1 MKIFHAKHVCFR
13 KILLY
18 LHSNIK
24 IMRETFLERKDN
36 KNSLLKK
43 TILFLCIEHG
53 EHSISALSDA
63 IGASV
68 PTVTKLIG
76 ELIDEGFMIDLGK
89 SGTSGGRRPSIYGLN
104 PEAGYFVGVDIR
116 NTHACVAVTD
126 FKGGLI
132 TFRDDIPFK
141 MLANEES
148 VHNIASSIR
157 EFISQENIEWNK
169 IMGLGVSIPGR
180 VNPVTGYANNYSFD
194 EHRPISRILE
204 EDLGI
209 HIVLEN
215 DSRAMTYGEY
225 LGGGLKEKNM
235 LYVNVSWGLGIIAD
249 GRLYYGTSGFSGEF
263 GHFPLL
269 DNGQICRCG
278 KLGCLETGAS
288 GSALVRMIGEKLAD
302 GRASSLAAKYKAE
315 GKVNLKDIFEAIRNE
330 DTLAIETVE
339 KIGTNLGKGL
349 AGLINIFN
357 PQLVVIGGKM
367 AVAAGDYL
375 MLPIRTAIKRHVL
388 NIANQDTSIK
398 LTKLRQKAAPIG
410 AALLVRSRILGML

>member
-1 MKIFHAKHVCFR
+1 
-13 KILLY
+13 
-18 LHSNIK
+18 
-24 IMRETFLERKDN
+24 MRDTFLERKDN
-36 KNSLLKK
+36 KNTLLKK
-43 TILFLCIEHG
+43 NILFLCIEHG

-76 ELIDEGFMIDLGK
+76 ELMDEGFMTDLGK

-104 PEAGYFVGVDIR
+104 AEAGYFVGIDMR
-116 NTHACVAVTD
+116 NTHACIAVTD
-126 FKGGLI
+126 FKGGLLA
-132 TFRDDIPFK
+132 FKDDIPFK
-141 MLANEES
+141 MSANEQA
-148 VHNIASSIR
+148 VHDIASLIR
-157 EFISQENIEWNK
+157 EFISKENLEWNK

-180 VNPVTGYANNYSFD
+180 VNPTTGYSNNYD
-194 EHRPISRILE
+194 LENHRTITKILE

-209 HIVLEN
+209 HVALEN

-235 LYVNVSWGLGIIAD
+235 LFVNVSWGLGMGIIVD

-269 DNGQICRCG
+269 DNGQMCRCG
-278 KLGCLETGAS
+278 KIGCLETGAS
-288 GSALVRMIGEKLAD
+288 GSALVRMIGEKLSA
-302 GRASSLAAKYKAE
+302 GRASVLAAKYKAE
-315 GKVNLKDIFEAIRNE
+315 GNVNLIDIFDAVRSE

-339 KIGTNLGKGL
+339 KLGTNLGKGL

-357 PQLVVIGGKM
+357 PQLVVIGGKV
-367 AVAAGDYL
+367 ATAAGDYL

-398 LTKLRQKAAPIG
+398 LTKLRQKAAPMG

>member
-1 MKIFHAKHVCFR
+1 
-13 KILLY
+13 
-18 LHSNIK
+18 
-24 IMRETFLERKDN
+24 MRETFLERKDN
-36 KNSLLKK
+36 KNTLIKK

-63 IGASV
+63 VGASV

-104 PEAGYFVGVDIR
+104 SEAGYFVGVDIR

-132 TFRDDIPFK
+132 AFKDDIPFK

-148 VHNIASSIR
+148 IHNIASSIR
-157 EFISQENIEWNK
+157 EFISRANIEWNK

-180 VNPVTGYANNYSFD
+180 VNPVTGYSNNYSFD
-194 EHRPISRILE
+194 DNRPISRILE

-235 LYVNVSWGLGIIAD
+235 LFVNVSWGLGMGIIAD

-269 DNGQICRCG
+269 DNGQMCRCG

-288 GSALVRMIGEKLAD
+288 GSALVRMITDNLAA
-302 GRASSLAAKYKAE
+302 GGASSLAPKFKAE
-315 GKVNLKDIFEAIRNE
+315 GKVNLNDIFEAVRNE

-339 KIGTNLGKGL
+339 QIGTNLGKGL

-357 PQLVVIGGKM
+357 PQLVVIGGKV

>member
-1 MKIFHAKHVCFR
+1 
-13 KILLY
+13 
-18 LHSNIK
+18 
-24 IMRETFLERKDN
+24 MRETFLERKDN
-36 KNSLLKK
+36 KNTLIKK

-63 IGASV
+63 VGASV

-132 TFRDDIPFK
+132 AFKDDIPFK

-148 VHNIASSIR
+148 IHNIASSIR
-157 EFISQENIEWNK
+157 EFISRENIEWNK

-180 VNPVTGYANNYSFD
+180 VNPVTGYSNNYSFD
-194 EHRPISRILE
+194 DNRPISRILE

-235 LYVNVSWGLGIIAD
+235 LFVNVSWGLGMGIIAD

-269 DNGQICRCG
+269 DNGQMCRCG

-288 GSALVRMIGEKLAD
+288 GSALVRMITDNLA
-302 GRASSLAAKYKAE
+302 GGGASSLAPKFKAE
-315 GKVNLKDIFEAIRNE
+315 GKVNLNDIFEAVRNE

-339 KIGTNLGKGL
+339 QIGTNLGKGL

-357 PQLVVIGGKM
+357 PQLVVIGGKV

>member
-1 MKIFHAKHVCFR
+1 
-13 KILLY
+13 
-18 LHSNIK
+18 
-24 IMRETFLERKDN
+24 MRETFLEKKDN

-104 PEAGYFVGVDIR
+104 PEAGYFVGIDIR
-116 NTHACVAVTD
+116 NTHACVAITD
-126 FKGGLI
+126 FKGGLLA
-132 TFRDDIPFK
+132 FRDDIPFK
-141 MLANEES
+141 MEANEES
-148 VHNIASSIR
+148 VHRIASSIR
-157 EFISQENIEWNK
+157 EFVSKENLEWNK

-180 VNPVTGYANNYSFD
+180 VNPVTGYSNNYSFD
-194 EHRPISRILE
+194 EKRSISHILE
-204 EDLGI
+204 EDLGT

-235 LYVNVSWGLGIIAD
+235 LFVNVSWGLGMGMILE
-249 GRLYYGTSGFSGEF
+249 GKLYYGTSGYSGEF

-278 KLGCLETGAS
+278 KIGCLETGVS
-288 GSALVRMIGEKLAD
+288 GSALVRMIGENLAA
-302 GRASSLAAKYKAE
+302 GRASLLAPKFKAE
-315 GKVNLKDIFEAIRNE
+315 GKVNLNDILAAVKSE

-339 KIGTNLGKGL
+339 ELGTNLGKGL

-357 PQLVVIGGKM
+357 PQLVVIGGKV
-367 AVAAGDYL
+367 AVAAGDFL

-388 NIANQDTSIK
+388 NIVHQDTTIK
-398 LTKLRQKAAPIG
+398 LTQLKQKAAPMG
-410 AALLVRSRILGML
+410 AALLVRGRMLGIL

>member
-1 MKIFHAKHVCFR
+1 
-13 KILLY
+13 
-18 LHSNIK
+18 
-24 IMRETFLERKDN
+24 MRETFLERKDN
-36 KNSLLKK
+36 KNTLLKK
-43 TILFLCIEHG
+43 NILFLCIEHG
-53 EHSISALSDA
+53 EQSISALSDA

-76 ELIDEGFMIDLGK
+76 ELMDEGFMTDLGK

-104 PEAGYFVGVDIR
+104 PEAGYFVGVDLR
-116 NTHACVAVTD
+116 NTHACIAVTD
-126 FKGGLI
+126 FKGSLLA
-132 TFRDDIPFK
+132 FRDDIPFK
-141 MLANEES
+141 MSATEDA
-148 VHNIASSIR
+148 VHDIATLIR
-157 EFISQENIEWNK
+157 EFISRENLEWNK

-180 VNPVTGYANNYSFD
+180 VNPLTGYSNTYPFD
-194 EHRPISRILE
+194 EHRTITRILE

-209 HIVLEN
+209 HVVLEN

-225 LGGGLKEKNM
+225 MGGGLKEKNM
-235 LYVNVSWGLGIIAD
+235 LYVNVSWGLGMGIIAD

-269 DNGQICRCG
+269 DNGQMCRCG
-278 KLGCLETGAS
+278 KVGCLETGAS
-288 GSALVRMIGEKLAD
+288 GSALVRMISEKLSA
-302 GRASSLAAKYKAE
+302 GRASVLAAKYKAE
-315 GKVNLKDIFEAIRNE
+315 GKVNLMDIFEAVKSE

-339 KIGTNLGKGL
+339 KLGINLGKGL

-357 PQLVVIGGKM
+357 PQLVVIGGKV

-388 NIANQDTSIK
+388 NIANQDTTIK
-398 LTKLRQKAAPIG
+398 LTKLRQKAAPMG

>member
-1 MKIFHAKHVCFR
+1 
-13 KILLY
+13 
-18 LHSNIK
+18 
-24 IMRETFLERKDN
+24 MRETFLERKDN
-36 KNSLLKK
+36 KNTLIKK

-63 IGASV
+63 VGASV

-132 TFRDDIPFK
+132 AFKDDIPFK

-148 VHNIASSIR
+148 IHNIASSIR
-157 EFISQENIEWNK
+157 EFISRENIEWNK

-180 VNPVTGYANNYSFD
+180 VNPVTGYSNNYSFD
-194 EHRPISRILE
+194 DNRPISRILE

-215 DSRAMTYGEY
+215 DSRAMTYGEH

-235 LYVNVSWGLGIIAD
+235 LFVNVSWGLGMGIIAD

-269 DNGQICRCG
+269 DNGQMCRCG

-288 GSALVRMIGEKLAD
+288 GSALVRMITDNLAA
-302 GRASSLAAKYKAE
+302 GGASSLAPKFKAE
-315 GKVNLKDIFEAIRNE
+315 GKVNLNDIFEAVRNE

-339 KIGTNLGKGL
+339 QIGTNLGKGL

-357 PQLVVIGGKM
+357 PQLVVIGGKV

>member
-1 MKIFHAKHVCFR
+1 
-13 KILLY
+13 
-18 LHSNIK
+18 
-24 IMRETFLERKDN
+24 MRETFLERKDN
-36 KNSLLKK
+36 KNTLIKK

-63 IGASV
+63 VGASV

-132 TFRDDIPFK
+132 AFKDDIPFK

-148 VHNIASSIR
+148 IHNIASSIR
-157 EFISQENIEWNK
+157 EFISRENIEWNK

-180 VNPVTGYANNYSFD
+180 VNPVTGYSNNYSFD
-194 EHRPISRILE
+194 DNRPISRILE

-235 LYVNVSWGLGIIAD
+235 LFVNVSWGLGMGIIAD

-269 DNGQICRCG
+269 DNGQMCRCG

-288 GSALVRMIGEKLAD
+288 GSALVRMITDNLA
-302 GRASSLAAKYKAE
+302 GGGASSLAPKFKAE
-315 GKVNLKDIFEAIRNE
+315 GKVNLNDIFEAVRNE

-339 KIGTNLGKGL
+339 QIGTNLGKGL

-357 PQLVVIGGKM
+357 PQLVVIGGKV

-388 NIANQDTSIK
+388 NIANQDTTIK

>member
-1 MKIFHAKHVCFR
+1 
-13 KILLY
+13 
-18 LHSNIK
+18 
-24 IMRETFLERKDN
+24 MRETFLERKDN
-36 KNSLLKK
+36 KNTLLKK

-76 ELIDEGFMIDLGK
+76 ELIDEGFMTDLGK

-116 NTHACVAVTD
+116 NTHACIAVTD

-132 TFRDDIPFK
+132 AFKDDIPFK

-148 VHNIASSIR
+148 IHNIASSIR
-157 EFISQENIEWNK
+157 EFISRENIEWNK

-180 VNPVTGYANNYSFD
+180 VNPVTGYSNNYSFD
-194 EHRPISRILE
+194 DNRPISRILE

-235 LYVNVSWGLGIIAD
+235 LFVNVSWGLGMGIIAD

-269 DNGQICRCG
+269 DNGQMCRCG

-288 GSALVRMIGEKLAD
+288 GSALVRMITDNLAA
-302 GRASSLAAKYKAE
+302 GGASSLAPKFKAE
-315 GKVNLKDIFEAIRNE
+315 GKVNLNDIFEAVRNE

-339 KIGTNLGKGL
+339 QIGTNLGKGL

-357 PQLVVIGGKM
+357 PQLVVIGGKV

>member
-1 MKIFHAKHVCFR
+1 
-13 KILLY
+13 
-18 LHSNIK
+18 
-24 IMRETFLERKDN
+24 
-36 KNSLLKK
+36 
-43 TILFLCIEHG
+43 
-53 EHSISALSDA
+53 
-63 IGASV
+63 
-68 PTVTKLIG
+68 
-76 ELIDEGFMIDLGK
+76 
-89 SGTSGGRRPSIYGLN
+89 
-104 PEAGYFVGVDIR
+104 
-116 NTHACVAVTD
+116 
-126 FKGGLI
+126 
-132 TFRDDIPFK
+132 
-141 MLANEES
+141 MLPNEES
-148 VHNIASSIR
+148 IHNIASSIR
-157 EFISQENIEWNK
+157 EFISRENIEWNK

-180 VNPVTGYANNYSFD
+180 VNPVTGYSNNYSFD
-194 EHRPISRILE
+194 DNRPISRILE

-235 LYVNVSWGLGIIAD
+235 LYVNVSWGLGMGIIAD

-288 GSALVRMIGEKLAD
+288 GSALVRMITDKLAE
-302 GRASSLAAKYKAE
+302 GRASSLAAKFKAE
-315 GKVNLKDIFEAIRNE
+315 GKVNLNDIFDAVRNE

-357 PQLVVIGGKM
+357 PQLVVIGGKV

>member
-1 MKIFHAKHVCFR
+1 
-13 KILLY
+13 
-18 LHSNIK
+18 
-24 IMRETFLERKDN
+24 MRDTFLERKDN
-36 KNSLLKK
+36 KNTLLKK
-43 TILFLCIEHG
+43 NILFLCIEHG

-76 ELIDEGFMIDLGK
+76 ELMDEGFMTDLGK

-104 PEAGYFVGVDIR
+104 AEAGYFVGIDMR
-116 NTHACVAVTD
+116 NTHACIAVTD
-126 FKGGLI
+126 FKGGLLA
-132 TFRDDIPFK
+132 FKDDIPFK
-141 MLANEES
+141 MSANEQA
-148 VHNIASSIR
+148 VHDIASLIR
-157 EFISQENIEWNK
+157 EFISKENLEWNK

-180 VNPVTGYANNYSFD
+180 VNPTTGYSNNYD
-194 EHRPISRILE
+194 LDNHRTITKILE

-209 HIVLEN
+209 HVALEN

-235 LYVNVSWGLGIIAD
+235 LFVNVSWGLGMGIIVD

-269 DNGQICRCG
+269 DNGQMCRCG
-278 KLGCLETGAS
+278 KIGCLETGAS
-288 GSALVRMIGEKLAD
+288 GSALVRMIGEKLSA
-302 GRASSLAAKYKAE
+302 GRASVLAAKYKAE
-315 GKVNLKDIFEAIRNE
+315 GKVNLIDIFDAVRSE

-339 KIGTNLGKGL
+339 KLGINLGKGL

-357 PQLVVIGGKM
+357 PQLVVIGGKV
-367 AVAAGDYL
+367 ATAAGDYL
-375 MLPIRTAIKRHVL
+375 MLPIRTAVKRHVL

-398 LTKLRQKAAPIG
+398 LTKLRQKAAPMG